1 MILFRI
7 KIHKGDYSIQ
17 LSEAIIE
24 ERIVQF
30 GKCMLSGSKEQQINV
45 NKHRITSRKC

>member
-7 KIHKGDYSIQ
+7 KFHHEDYSIQ
-17 LSEAIIE
+17 LSASIIE

-45 NKHRITSRKC
+45 NEQRITSRKC